1 MPNHSFLLYVEDP
14 LKSAAFYEK
23 LLRAPPVEVSPGY
36 AMFAL
41 TAPTMLGLWKRADV
55 LPKVTSPTGSNE
67 VGFHVESNEIVE
79 QFFESAKKIVEQFC
93 RNPHRWILATLS
105 LWQTQMGIA
114 CGCLPHLWLS
124 GSNNSS

>member
-23 LLRAPPVEVSPGY
+23 LLRAPPVEVSPGF

-55 LPKVTSPTGSNE
+55 LPKVTAPTGCNE
-67 VGFHVESNEIVE
+67 LGFQVESKDEVD
-79 QFFESAKKIVEQFC
+79 QFFAVSEKLGVTVLQKPTTMDFGY
-93 RNPHRWILATLS
+93 TF
-105 LWQTQMGIA
+105 TIA
-114 CGCLPHLWLS
+114 DPDGNRLRMFAPS
-124 GSNNSS
+124 

>member
-23 LLRAPPVEVSPGY
+23 LLCAKSVEASPGF

-55 LPKVTSPTGSNE
+55 LPKVTALAGSNE
-67 VGFHVESNEIVE
+67 LGFQVESKDIVE
-79 QFFESAKKIVEQFC
+79 QFFAAAKSIGAVVLQE
-93 RNPHRWILATLS
+93 P
-105 LWQTQMGIA
+105 TQMDFGYTFTVA
-114 CGCLPHLWLS
+114 DPDGHRLRVFD
-124 GSNNSS
+124 SS